1 MSDYNA
7 FNGGY
12 REESKPVENNSHLTN
27 LLSSIDPYKLGAS
40 ICSFLETNSLPGM
53 AYKAPQT
60 SKAFPLVDKTFTQ
73 EAVAKMAPP
82 SHNNYPLPASPPPVA
97 QRAPTATPKAAT
109 YCDRE
114 APFTYE
120 KTYARPAP
128 NLYAYEYLIPLLPEL
143 YDLFLYMKE
152 LIEMLYLPD
161 LREEDFA
168 YLFNELSLTLE
179 SLGAFAR
186 RS

>member
-7 FNGGY
+7 FSGGY
-12 REESKPVENNSHLTN
+12 REESKPAENNSHLTN
-27 LLSSIDPYKLGAS
+27 LLSSIDPYKLGSS

-60 SKAFPLVDKTFTQ
+60 SQTFPLMDKTFTQ
-73 EAVAKMAPP
+73 EAAAKMTPP
-82 SHNNYPLPASPPPVA
+82 SNNNYPLPASPAPVA
-97 QRAPTATPKAAT
+97 QRAPIPTSKPAT
-109 YCDRE
+109 YYEKE
-114 APFTYE
+114 APFTYQ
-120 KTYARPAP
+120 KTYARPPA
-128 NLYAYEYLIPLLPEL
+128 NLYAYEYLMPLLPEL

-161 LREEDFA
+161 LRDEDFA
-168 YLFNELSLTLE
+168 YLFNELSITLE